1 VTTIIRDSETIDRA
15 LQHGVIALTEDEAHT
30 WTLVESTLPT
40 ADVPRRVLRWP
51 GDTLTLASPC
61 RSTWCDDGV
70 AYGGSGDNEF
80 AEPHAECGGTARVPV
95 ATVKVVA
102 LVGSDKVSRGID
114 AGEMGV
120 WVLHG
125 DPSDPV
131 ALLLPHY
138 WLDTLDLSLGW
149 VAVVEKEDE

>member
-15 LQHGVIALTEDEAHT
+15 LQHGVIALDEDEVAIPDET
-30 WTLVESTLPT
+30 GFRFSFLQ
-40 ADVPRRVLRWP
+40 P

-138 WLDTLDLSLGW
+138 WLDTLDLSLSW
-149 VAVVEKEDE
+149 VAVIEKEDE